1 MDGIMYPVSLLAIA
15 LMAFTFYQNNSIKL
29 MVIVLAIGGY
39 IIYSHE
45 TGYSAT
51 EFKNEMIDSLD
62 KSARDFSKSRGTE
75 GYDETKLEKK
85 LKD

>member
-1 MDGIMYPVSLLAIA
+1 MDGMMYPISLLAIA
-15 LMAFTFYQNNSIKL
+15 LMAFTFYQNNSIKM
-29 MVIVLAIGGY
+29 MVLILAIGGY

-45 TGYSAT
+45 TGYNAT

-75 GYDETKLEKK
+75 GYDETKLKK
-85 LKD
+85 ELKD

>member
-1 MDGIMYPVSLLAIA
+1 MYPVSLLAIA

>member
-1 MDGIMYPVSLLAIA
+1 MDGIMYPISLLAIA
-15 LMAFTFYQNNSIKL
+15 LLAFTFYQNNSIKL
-29 MVIVLAIGGY
+29 MVLMLLIGGY
-39 IIYSHE
+39 IVYSHE

-62 KSARDFSKSRGTE
+62 KSARDFSKSRGTD
-75 GYDETKLEKK
+75 GPDESKLQKE

>member
-1 MDGIMYPVSLLAIA
+1 
-15 LMAFTFYQNNSIKL
+15 